1 MGINV
6 AKRAA
11 KPAFNKA
18 VSKFQ
23 QVDSALVRKVN
34 NKIMPKP
41 TLTRDMSVS
50 AKVKS
55 VDAAANSSRNLAK
68 AIVRSSYVAAPAY
81 VAFEATGGGRNVKPR
96 KPAPTAPEPYDR
108 KIGPAPSAF
117 KAPKAPTKPTAT
129 KKTTKNPVKKAG
141 RPMANVPTVRNRR
154 TPTTGAKTQVE
165 VGSSIIRNRD
175 GSIKKIKP
183 PSAKGRGIVD
193 AQQKAKKKHKFEG
206 MSTFKINRLGGK
218 ERTAYNRWKKSKG
231 K

>member
-50 AKVKS
+50 AKAKA
-55 VDAAANSSRNLAK
+55 VDAAANSRRDVAK

-81 VAFEATGGGRNVKPR
+81 VAFEATGGARNVKPR
-96 KPAPTAPEPYDR
+96 KPAPTAPKPYDR
-108 KIGPAPSAF
+108 KIGPAPTAPKAP

-141 RPMANVPTVRNRR
+141 RPMASVPTVRNRR
-154 TPTTGAKTQVE
+154 TPTTGPKTKVE
-165 VGSSIIRNRD
+165 VGSSIIRDRK
-175 GSIKKIKP
+175 GAIKKVNAPTGKKP
-183 PSAKGRGIVD
+183 TSKYARMNT
-193 AQQKAKKKHKFEG
+193 AQ
-206 MSTFKINRLGGK
+206 INRLGGV
-218 ERTAYNRWKKSKG
+218 ERRKYKKWKASQSK
-231 K
+231 

>member
-41 TLTRDMSVS
+41 ALTRDMSVS
-50 AKVKS
+50 AKVKA
-55 VDAAANSSRNLAK
+55 VDAAANSSRNVAK

-81 VAFEATGGGRNVKPR
+81 VAFEATGGARNTKPQ
-96 KPAPTAPEPYDR
+96 KPASKPKPYDR
-108 KIGPAPSAF
+108 KIGPAPSSS
-117 KAPKAPTKPTAT
+117 KAPTKPTAT

-141 RPMANVPTVRNRR
+141 RPMASVPTVRNRR
-154 TPTTGAKTQVE
+154 TPTTGSKTKVE

-183 PSAKGRGIVD
+183 PSAKGRAIVD

-218 ERTAYNRWKKSKG
+218 ERMAYNRWKKSKG